1 MDLVTFTEEI
11 FVGKLQYLYSDSFIS
26 FLFFKL
32 RFTPYK
38 AEQLLRGMDL
48 QEKEAQKDFR
58 IQEICLEKTYS

>member
-11 FVGKLQYLYSDSFIS
+11 LNGKLQYLYSDSFFS

-32 RFTPYK
+32 RLTPYK
-38 AEQLLRGMDL
+38 VEQLLRGMDL
-48 QEKEAQKDFR
+48 QEKEAQKDYR